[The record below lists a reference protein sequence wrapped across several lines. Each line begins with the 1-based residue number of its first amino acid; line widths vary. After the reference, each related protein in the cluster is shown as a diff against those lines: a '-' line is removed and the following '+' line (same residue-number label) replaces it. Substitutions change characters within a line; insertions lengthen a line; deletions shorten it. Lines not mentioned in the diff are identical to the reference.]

1 MSRPRPPWARDRVDG
16 MKPLQGPNGGGHPSA
31 AETRVR
37 IALVGQSVIDRV
49 TLPGQPTVERL
60 GGAPL
65 FAAQAAA
72 AGGVAA
78 AILTRGATPA
88 LRRPLRELGL
98 PIIEDEAPRSCISE
112 MELHPDG
119 SCSDRFAAFG
129 VPFTPADVAGWMAR
143 GLHGARTVVCGAQ
156 WRDDFLSDTLAALA
170 AGGRAVYLDG
180 QGPLRQPVLGPVRLV
195 GPLDPALLRH
205 VTLLKLAE
213 EEAAVAL
220 GGVDPVAARA
230 LGVPVVVTLAHRGA
244 VVLVDGTATP
254 VGVDPVLG
262 LADTVGAGDAFLAL
276 LAAER
281 TDGVPLREA
290 THRACAGVATLLRR
304 RLEILRKAPEAGSRV
319 ASVAAMTSCTP
330 GRAARPHRG

>member
-1 MSRPRPPWARDRVDG
+1 
-16 MKPLQGPNGGGHPSA
+16 MKPLRGLNGGRHPST
-31 AETRVR
+31 AETRAR

-60 GGAPL
+60 GGAPI
-65 FAAQAAA
+65 FAAQATV

-98 PIIEDEAPRSCISE
+98 PVIEDESPRSCISE

-119 SCSDRFAAFG
+119 SCSDSFAAFG
-129 VPFTPADVAGWMAR
+129 IPFTPADVEGWMAP
-143 GLHGARTVVCGAQ
+143 GLVCARTVVCGAQ
-156 WRDDFLSDTLAALA
+156 WRDDFRPDTLAALA

-195 GPLDPALLRH
+195 GPLDPALLRP
-205 VTLLKLAE
+205 VALLKLAE

-220 GGVDPVAARA
+220 GGVDPLAARA

-244 VVLVDGTATP
+244 VLLMNGTATP
-254 VGVDPVLG
+254 VGVDPVIG

-281 TDGVPLREA
+281 TDGVPLLA
-290 THRACAGVATLLRR
+290 AVHHACAGVATLLRH
-304 RLEILRKAPEAGSRV
+304 RLETLRKAPEAGLGV
-319 ASVAAMTSCTP
+319 ASMAAMTSREP